1 MERLDTITQR
11 VLADLRDRMEK
22 EAGGVEASGQVTR
35 GEREGSP
42 ARPTTGHHKA
52 PSTTAKQA
60 ARTTRAAVA

>member
-1 MERLDTITQR
+1 MERLDAITRR

-35 GEREGSP
+35 GAREGGP
-42 ARPTTGHHKA
+42 TRPTTGHHKA
-52 PSTTAKQA
+52 PTTTAKQA